1 MATPKVK
8 ISLQNIS
15 KMFGNT
21 IILDKLSLDIMEG
34 DSLVIM
40 GGSGTGKSVLLK
52 CILGLI
58 KADQGS
64 IQMNGKEC
72 FNLKGRDYEKFLT
85 HFSMLFQGSG
95 LFDSLTVWENVV
107 FGLRQTQKITNA
119 DAQEIAI
126 EAISSVGLK
135 KEVAFSY
142 PAELSGGMQRRVAI
156 SRAIIA
162 KPEIIFFD
170 EPTAGLDP
178 IISNVINDIIVD
190 CSKKLGATS
199 VTITHDINSARKIAK
214 NVAMIQGG
222 KIVWA
227 GPIETIDQSGNAYVD
242 QFIHG
247 RTKGPIELQTKG

>member
-1 MATPKVK
+1 MAEPKVK
-8 ISLQNIS
+8 IALKNIS
-15 KMFGNT
+15 KTFGKK
-21 IILDKLSLDIMEG
+21 IVLDKLSLDIMEG

-52 CILGLI
+52 CILGLT

-64 IQMNGKEC
+64 IQLNGEEC
-72 FNLKGRDYEKFLT
+72 FNLRGKHYEKFLT

-95 LFDSLTVWENVV
+95 LFDSLSVWENVV
-107 FGLRQTQKITNA
+107 FGLRQTQKMTNT

-126 EAISSVGLK
+126 ETIASVGLNK
-135 KEVAFSY
+135 DVAFSY

-156 SRAIIA
+156 ARAIVS

-178 IISNVINDIIVD
+178 IISNVINDMIVD

-214 NVAMIQGG
+214 NIAMIHNG
-222 KIVWA
+222 KIIWA
-227 GPIETIDQSGNAYVD
+227 GPIEKIDQSDNDYVD

-247 RTKGPIELQTKG
+247 RTKGPIELQIKG

>member
-1 MATPKVK
+1 MAKPKVK
-8 ISLQNIS
+8 IALKNIS
-15 KMFGNT
+15 KSFGKKT
-21 IILDKLSLDIMEG
+21 VLDKLSLDIMEG

-52 CILGLI
+52 CILGLV
-58 KADQGS
+58 KADHGS
-64 IQMNGKEC
+64 IKLNGDEC
-72 FNLKGRDYEKFLT
+72 FNLRGKSYEKFLT
-85 HFSMLFQGSG
+85 HFSMLFQGSA
-95 LFDSLTVWENVV
+95 LFDSITVWENVV
-107 FGLRQTQKITNA
+107 FGLRQTKQMTNA
-119 DAQEIAI
+119 EAQEIAI
-126 EAISSVGLK
+126 ETIGSVGLN

-156 SRAIIA
+156 ARAIVT

-178 IISNVINDIIVD
+178 IISNVINEMIVD

-214 NVAMIQGG
+214 NVAMIHGG
-222 KIVWA
+222 KIIWA
-227 GPIETIDQSGNAYVD
+227 GPIEQMDKSGNDYVE

-247 RTKGPIELQTKG
+247 QTKGPIELQIKG